1 MTAPAATD
9 IRPALPGEPEYARAA
24 AVFNEASPARPV
36 AALTARTVAEV
47 RAAVRYGRTA
57 GLPVRVHT
65 TGHSAGAARP
75 MDGQLLIRTELGG
88 GVRVDPA
95 RRTAWIPA
103 GTRWAEVVA
112 AAAGHGLAA
121 AHGTSPTVGAV
132 GYLLRGGVSLYGR
145 RTGIAANGVTA
156 VEVVTADGEVRRV
169 DAGHEPEL
177 LWALRGGGGGLGVVT
192 GVELELFPAAG
203 VVTGAAFWA
212 GRHAERLLERWL
224 DWAADA
230 PREVSTSLRIMNL
243 PPVPEIPVELRSGPV
258 VCVAGAVLAPAEGD
272 LETAG
277 RQADDLLGPLRAVA
291 APLEDSWAP
300 GATPAV
306 AQAHQDP
313 PGPVEVLGDHLLV
326 GDLRGEGAAA
336 LLRAVGP
343 GSASPLVA
351 AELRQ
356 LGGALAEPDP
366 RGGALDHLPAA
377 YAVMAA
383 GLPGLH
389 PAPAIRERCARLRA
403 ALTPWDTGRTAPGFV
418 ESPDQPQG
426 HLDEADIAAVDRV
439 RLAYDPDGL
448 FRPDA
453 MTGTS
458 DLLRRAFPPTPHHAH
473 EE

>member
-1 MTAPAATD
+1 
-9 IRPALPGEPEYARAA
+9 
-24 AVFNEASPARPV
+24 
-36 AALTARTVAEV
+36 
-47 RAAVRYGRTA
+47 
-57 GLPVRVHT
+57 
-65 TGHSAGAARP
+65 
-75 MDGQLLIRTELGG
+75 
-88 GVRVDPA
+88 
-95 RRTAWIPA
+95 
-103 GTRWAEVVA
+103 
-112 AAAGHGLAA
+112 
-121 AHGTSPTVGAV
+121 
-132 GYLLRGGVSLYGR
+132 
-145 RTGIAANGVTA
+145 
-156 VEVVTADGEVRRV
+156 
-169 DAGHEPEL
+169 
-177 LWALRGGGGGLGVVT
+177 
-192 GVELELFPAAG
+192 
-203 VVTGAAFWA
+203 
-212 GRHAERLLERWL
+212 
-224 DWAADA
+224 
-230 PREVSTSLRIMNL
+230 MNL

-403 ALTPWDTGRTAPGFV
+403 ALTPGTPVAPRPA
-418 ESPDQPQG
+418 SW
-426 HLDEADIAAVDRV
+426 RV
-439 RLAYDPDGL
+439 P
-448 FRPDA
+448 
-453 MTGTS
+453 TS
-458 DLLRRAFPPTPHHAH
+458 RRAIWTRRTSPPWTASVWPTTRTGCSGPMP
-473 EE
+473 